1 MTSPFARPNIAMLR
15 RILFLAAIALLATAP
30 LSLHAQAKA
39 GARPAAQPGL
49 NFVLEGAFEFGG
61 ARLIELQ
68 FTNGDTQTLTAGQG
82 GTIAAGLQYRPAAL
96 PKLSIAGTVGYKF
109 VTNASENA
117 DIGISRVPV
126 EVIGR
131 WSLDP
136 DWWVGAGVVQH
147 NSVNIEGDGFIPD
160 AEMESSTGATLE
172 LGWRWIALSYTALEY
187 TGPNGDTF
195 DAGSIGV
202 VLRWVVGK
210 K

>member
-1 MTSPFARPNIAMLR
+1 MITPRLV
-15 RILFLAAIALLATAP
+15 AAALPLLLATP
-30 LSLHAQAKA
+30 VEAQVVSGDKA
-39 GARPAAQPGL
+39 AGVH
-49 NFVLEGAFEFGG
+49 FVLEGAFEGGG
-61 ARLIELQ
+61 ARLIELT

-82 GTIAAGLQYRPAAL
+82 GTVAAGLQYRPAGL

-131 WSLDP
+131 WSLNP
-136 DWWVGAGVVQH
+136 DWWVGAGAVKH

-160 AEMESSTGATLE
+160 ATMESSTGATLE
-172 LGWRWIALSYTALEY
+172 LGWRWIALSYTSLEY

-195 DAGSIGV
+195 DAGSLGV
-202 VLRWVVGK
+202 VLRWVVGRK
-210 K
+210 

>member
-1 MTSPFARPNIAMLR
+1 MLR
-15 RILFLAAIALLATAP
+15 RVLTRSALALLVAVP
-30 LSLHAQAKA
+30 LTLQAQAKA
-39 GARPAAQPGL
+39 GARPADKPGL
-49 NFVLEGAFEFGG
+49 DFVLEGAFEGGG
-61 ARLIELQ
+61 ARLIELT

-131 WSLDP
+131 WSLSP
-136 DWWVGAGVVQH
+136 DWWVGAGAVQH

-160 AEMESSTGATLE
+160 TEMESSTGATLE
-172 LGWRWIALSYTALEY
+172 LGWRWIALSYTSLEY

-202 VLRWVVGK
+202 VLRWVVGRK
-210 K
+210 